1 MTYKIWAIC
10 LIVGWEFTDITA
22 QSTLPSV
29 LESVRNNNPELQA
42 GRQFWESQKLGYK
55 IGLTLPN
62 PTLQAQYLWGSPA
75 TAGNQTDFFAVQP
88 FDWPSTYKKRRAI
101 AHAQGAVSTPTL
113 DAQHQELLLETKLVC
128 LEIVYR
134 NKLASYQAVRKTALE
149 KLQLDFQIKL
159 DRGDGN
165 LMDVNKSRLQIL
177 EINQLIT
184 ENEVELQKLQNQLR
198 ALNGGQAIIFQDT
211 VYPDLPVLPSFEQ
224 LEKEIEAIDPTLR
237 KLTLEKQ
244 IAIQQG
250 NLAKAWKLP
259 NFEAGYHYQGI
270 LGQQFNGIHIGLS
283 LPVYEQ
289 KNRIQHA
296 EANIASADLTLNE
309 HRIVHYYN
317 IKELYDQQATLKKAL
332 EEYRLALS
340 TAGNTA
346 LLDKAL
352 ALGEISTISYFM
364 ELNFY
369 QNAGLHLLKAEY
381 EYQTTIAS
389 LMRHLL

>member
-1 MTYKIWAIC
+1 
-10 LIVGWEFTDITA
+10 
-22 QSTLPSV
+22 
-29 LESVRNNNPELQA
+29 
-42 GRQFWESQKLGYK
+42 
-55 IGLTLPN
+55 
-62 PTLQAQYLWGSPA
+62 
-75 TAGNQTDFFAVQP
+75 
-88 FDWPSTYKKRRAI
+88 
-101 AHAQGAVSTPTL
+101 
-113 DAQHQELLLETKLVC
+113 
-128 LEIVYR
+128 
-134 NKLASYQAVRKTALE
+134 
-149 KLQLDFQIKL
+149 
-159 DRGDGN
+159 
-165 LMDVNKSRLQIL
+165 
-177 EINQLIT
+177 
-184 ENEVELQKLQNQLR
+184 VELQKLQNQLR

-309 HRIVHYYN
+309 HRIAHYYN